1 MPTAS
6 SNVGSSAAFSAGA
19 NATSNALVHAIDG
32 HTAVYFIVGH
42 PIEQVQ
48 APTSFNRI
56 FALLGINAVLVPVQ
70 VAPADLQTFVKSA
83 FAAPNVHG
91 LWVTIPHKAP
101 MLDALDRISDI
112 ARMAGAVNAV
122 RRMANGALEGGL
134 FDGEGFVAS
143 LGYFKIAYAAKRVL
157 ILGAGGAAAAI
168 GASLALAGA
177 QAPAEIAFFDP
188 STQRAAEAAA
198 RIAASSPVMAWAAAS
213 NDPAGFDVVI
223 NASPLG
229 LKSSDPL
236 PCDVAQ
242 MGAGAALVDILM
254 KNQPTPVVQAARAR
268 SLVAE
273 PGFEMMIQQTH
284 CYLDFFG
291 FTDAARQIREDAD
304 FLRALIYPT
313 ELHGEIRKPA

>member
-1 MPTAS
+1 MPTTLSKAS
-6 SNVGSSAAFSAGA
+6 SI
-19 NATSNALVHAIDG
+19 NAPVHAIDG

-42 PIEQVQ
+42 PVAQVQ

-70 VAPADLQTFVKSA
+70 VAPADLQAFVKSA
-83 FAAPNVHG
+83 FAAPNVQG

-101 MLDALDRISDI
+101 MLDALDSMSDI
-112 ARMAGAVNAV
+112 ARMAGAVNGV
-122 RRMANGALEGGL
+122 RRRADGTLEGGL

-143 LGYFKIAYAAKRVL
+143 LGYFNIAYAAKRVL
-157 ILGAGGAAAAI
+157 VLGAGGAAAAI

-188 STQRAAEAAA
+188 SSQRATDAAA
-198 RIAASSPVMAWAAAS
+198 RITAGSPVTAWAAAS

-229 LKSSDPL
+229 LKSTDPL
-236 PCDVAQ
+236 PCDVAR
-242 MGAGAALVDILM
+242 MDAGAALVDILM
-254 KNQPTPVVQAARAR
+254 KNQPTPVVRAARAR
-268 SLVAE
+268 GLVAE
-273 PGFEMMIQQTH
+273 PGFEMLIQQTH

-291 FTDAARQIREDAD
+291 FHAAAETIRKDAD
-304 FLRALIYPT
+304 FLRELIYPA
-313 ELHGEIRKPA
+313 ELLGEIRKPS

>member
-1 MPTAS
+1 MPTLPIDAVS
-6 SNVGSSAAFSAGA
+6 TAP
-19 NATSNALVHAIDG
+19 VHAIDG

-70 VAPADLQTFVKSA
+70 VAPADLQAFVKSA
-83 FAAPNVHG
+83 FAAPNVQG
-91 LWVTIPHKAP
+91 LWVTIPHKAA
-101 MLDALDRISDI
+101 MLDALDSLSDI
-112 ARMAGAVNAV
+112 ARMAGAVNGV
-122 RRMANGALEGGL
+122 RRGANGTLDGGL

-143 LGYFKIAYAAKRVL
+143 LGYFGIAYATQRVL
-157 ILGAGGAAAAI
+157 VLGAGGAAAAI

-177 QAPAEIAFFDP
+177 QAPAEIAFYDP
-188 STQRAAEAAA
+188 SSQRAAEAAA
-198 RIAASSPVMAWAAAS
+198 RITAGSTVKAWAAAS

-236 PCDVAQ
+236 PCDVAR
-242 MGAGAALVDILM
+242 MDTGAALVDILM
-254 KNQPTPVVQAARAR
+254 KNQPTPVVRAARAR
-268 SLVAE
+268 GLVAE

-291 FTDAARQIREDAD
+291 FADAAQKIREDAD
-304 FLRALIYPT
+304 FLRELIYPA
-313 ELHGEIRKPA
+313 ELLGEIRKPASFF

>member
-1 MPTAS
+1 MSTTL
-6 SNVGSSAAFSAGA
+6 
-19 NATSNALVHAIDG
+19 ATSTSAPVHAIDG

-91 LWVTIPHKAP
+91 LWVTIPHKTA
-101 MLDALDRISDI
+101 MLDALDSMSDI
-112 ARMAGAVNAV
+112 ARMAGAVNGV
-122 RRMANGALEGGL
+122 RRVANGTLDGGL

-143 LGYFKIAYAAKRVL
+143 LGYFQIAYAGKRVL

-168 GASLALAGA
+168 AASLALAGT
-177 QAPAEIAFFDP
+177 QAPAEIALFDP
-188 STQRAAEAAA
+188 STQRATEAAA
-198 RIAASSPVMAWAAAS
+198 RITAGSPVKAFAAAS

-229 LKSSDPL
+229 LKASDPL
-236 PCDVAQ
+236 PCDVAR
-242 MGAGAALVDILM
+242 MGTGAALVDILM
-254 KNQPTPVVQAARAR
+254 KNQPTPVVRAARAR
-268 SLVAE
+268 GLQAE
-273 PGFEMMIQQTH
+273 PGFEMLIQQAH

-291 FTDAARQIREDAD
+291 FTEAARQVRQDAD
-304 FLRALIYPT
+304 FLRELIYPA
-313 ELHGEIRKPA
+313 ELLGEIRKTF

>member
-1 MPTAS
+1 MSTQPSTAS
-6 SNVGSSAAFSAGA
+6 TAAP
-19 NATSNALVHAIDG
+19 VHAIDG
-32 HTAVYFIVGH
+32 HTGVYFIVGH
-42 PIEQVQ
+42 PVEQVQ

-70 VAPADLQTFVKSA
+70 VAPADLQAFVQSA

-101 MLDALDRISDI
+101 MLHALDSMSDI
-112 ARMAGAVNAV
+112 ARMAGAVNGV
-122 RRMANGALEGGL
+122 RRRADGKLEGGL

-143 LGYFKIAYAAKRVL
+143 LGYFGIAYAAKRVL

-198 RIAASSPVMAWAAAS
+198 RITAGSPVKAWAAAS

-229 LKSSDPL
+229 LKATDPL
-236 PCDVAQ
+236 PCDVAR
-242 MGAGAALVDILM
+242 MDAGAALVDILM
-254 KNQPTPVVQAARAR
+254 KNQPTPIVRAARAR
-268 SLVAE
+268 GLVAE

-291 FTDAARQIREDAD
+291 FTDAAQKIREDAD
-304 FLRALIYPT
+304 FLRELIYPA
-313 ELHGEIRKPA
+313 ELLGEIRKPA

>member
-1 MPTAS
+1 MPTTLAT
-6 SNVGSSAAFSAGA
+6 AT
-19 NATSNALVHAIDG
+19 NAPVHAIDG

-70 VAPADLQTFVKSA
+70 VAPAGLQAFVQSA

-91 LWVTIPHKAP
+91 LWVTIPHKAA
-101 MLDALDRISDI
+101 MLDALDSMSDI
-112 ARMAGAVNAV
+112 ARMAGAVNGV
-122 RRMANGALEGGL
+122 RRRADGKLEGGL

-143 LGYFKIAYAAKRVL
+143 LGYFGIAYAAKRVL

-188 STQRAAEAAA
+188 STQRATEVAA
-198 RIAASSPVMAWAAAS
+198 RITAGSPVQAFAAAS

-236 PCDVAQ
+236 PCDVARLD
-242 MGAGAALVDILM
+242 AGAALVDILM
-254 KNQPTPVVQAARAR
+254 KNQPTPVVRATRAR
-268 SLVAE
+268 GLQAE
-273 PGFEMMIQQTH
+273 PGFEMLIQQAH

-291 FTDAARQIREDAD
+291 FADAAQKIREDAD
-304 FLRALIYPT
+304 FLRELIYPA
-313 ELHGEIRKPA
+313 ELRGEIRKPS